1 MKDKTIEYMRK
12 RDCILGIVPDKG
24 GMWVSSIR
32 PDSPRDY
39 SYHDI
44 RWTSFMEAI
53 SKVVDTNWIFKIK
66 YTLHNSDGYQTVFS
80 GNNKLGPVTIKCNMG
95 TLNICTIGGSG
106 VFIEASQ
113 DGNIT
118 GTHEIEINSKDGTYT
133 IIYDGE
139 IICSEEDIPKIP
151 SLEQV
156 SNIYSKFNGTIDFI
170 EFTCGDVIWN
180 ASYSELNIINPKP
193 LPLSENLVT
202 ENMTESERVQLLTKI
217 NTMTDNGAFESFD
230 KTKQWGIITQLKHS
244 SLIPSYTIIIDA
256 DWTGARDE
264 TFISC
269 AQQSD
274 PNNGFF
280 IIGSKRKRD
289 GHILQDNVLFVYSG
303 ENMLGDTIY
312 VSNEIECMSGRH
324 ILFFVV
330 DYSERKVRVYIDGIR
345 RLNRNMDENVNTSEN
360 ISYPPN
366 FSETSKPVILGSD
379 SNEVYS
385 SLKIFN
391 CSIFDRALSEE
402 EIRPFFKRNIV
413 NSTSTIVINGNSLSM
428 QITPVGQCVVD
439 FGDGTY
445 QKYDGNPTSTSVSH
459 TYSESGNYTVKIKGN
474 HSTFRAPSNT
484 VEAIRLA
491 GTITSCRE
499 MFKDCKNLTYINP
512 LLIPYSV
519 TNCSSM
525 FRGCSG
531 LTEVYLKIPQSV
543 TNCSQMFYGCSKL
556 TTVKEGFGFVE
567 GRSHSINANSMFQ
580 NCTSLISLPSTFKI
594 PNIYSSNNG
603 DGDCT
608 YMFGGCTSLSSIANG
623 FYIGN
628 SASNLRWMF
637 SNCKNLT
644 SIPSSLTIPDSATNC
659 YGMFA
664 NCTSLIS
671 LPSTFKI
678 KESNSE
684 SSPSCTCYHMFSGCT
699 GLTTISE
706 GVSIGD
712 SVTNCNG
719 MFYGCKNLTSIPSSL
734 AIPNSVTNCYQ
745 MFYNCQKVSSIAE
758 GFSIGNS
765 VTNCSYMFYQNV
777 LLENLP
783 STLVLGE
790 SVTNCENMFH
800 NCSVLKTLPVFFTI
814 PNSVTKCGSM
824 FNRCYELNNL
834 PGGFS
839 LGNSVEDCGSM
850 FYRCENLTSIPSS
863 LTIPDSVNLCNS
875 MFSGCESLTSVPS
888 TFTLGN
894 SVTQCIGMFEDCYKL
909 TSFSSSF
916 KIIDSG
922 PDCTRM
928 FSDCYKLTWDIS
940 NIWPDFTRSGPMLI
954 STMFAYCHNI
964 TGTVPADKLWNS
976 GKTFNSTRCFEEC
989 TSLTNYDEIPDG
1001 WK

>member
-1 MKDKTIEYMRK
+1 MRDKIIENMRK

-32 PDSPRDY
+32 PDSPRNY

-44 RWTSFMEAI
+44 KWTSFMEAI
-53 SKVVDTNWIFKIK
+53 SNVVDTNWIFKIK
-66 YTLHNSDGYQTVFS
+66 YTLNDSDDNQIVFS

-106 VFIEASQ
+106 VFIEASR
-113 DGNIT
+113 DVDIT

-133 IIYDGE
+133 IIYDRE

-156 SNIYSKFNGTIDFI
+156 NNVYSRFNGTIDFI

-230 KTKQWGIITQLKHS
+230 KTEQWGIITQLKHL
-244 SLIPSYTIIIDA
+244 SLIPSYTIIMDA

-274 PNNGFF
+274 YWNGFF
-280 IIGSKRKRD
+280 IIGKQDK
-289 GHILQDNVLFVYSG
+289 GLLLQDNGLLFGYSG
-303 ENMLGDTIY
+303 ENLSGETVY
-312 VSNEIECMSGRH
+312 ASNEIECLEGRH
-324 ILFFVV
+324 ILSFVV
-330 DYSERKVRVYIDGIR
+330 DYSKRKVRIYIDGI
-345 RLNRNMDENVNTSEN
+345 NKTHDDNMDEN
-360 ISYPPN
+360 IFYPPK

-379 SNEVYS
+379 SNFKVTNS

-402 EIRPFFKRNIV
+402 EIKSFFDKNIV

-428 QITPVGQCVVD
+428 QVTPVGKCIVD

-445 QKYDGNPTSTSVSH
+445 QMYDGSSQSTSVSH
-459 TYSESGNYTVKIKGN
+459 TYSESGRYRVKIKGN

-512 LLIPYSV
+512 LLIPPSV
-519 TNCSSM
+519 TTCDSMFQGCSS
-525 FRGCSG
+525 
-531 LTEVYLKIPQSV
+531 LTEVYLKIPWSV
-543 TNCSQMFYGCSKL
+543 TSCVGMFKECSKL

-567 GRSHSINANSMFQ
+567 GRSHSINANNMFQ

-594 PNIYSSNNG
+594 PNIYGSNG
-603 DGDCT
+603 DGDCS
-608 YMFGGCTSLSSIANG
+608 YMFGNCTSLSSIANG

-644 SIPSSLTIPDSATNC
+644 SIPSSLTIPDSAINC
-659 YGMFA
+659 YGMFSG
-664 NCTSLIS
+664 CTSLIS

-684 SSPSCTCYHMFSGCT
+684 SNPSCNCRDMFSGCT

-712 SVTNCNG
+712 SVTNCHR

-734 AIPNSVTNCYQ
+734 AIPNSVTDCSY
-745 MFYNCQKVSSIAE
+745 MFYNCQKVSSIEE

-765 VTNCSYMFYQNV
+765 VTNCSYMFYQNI

-790 SVTNCENMFH
+790 SVTNCSYMFAS
-800 NCSVLKTLPVFFTI
+800 CSVLKTLPIFFTI
-814 PNSVTKCGSM
+814 PNSVKNCGNM
-824 FNRCYELNNL
+824 FNRCYELNYL

-839 LGNSVEDCGSM
+839 LGNSVETCASM
-850 FYRCENLTSIPSS
+850 FLDCRNLTSIPSS
-863 LTIPDSVNLCNS
+863 LTIPDSVKDCNN
-875 MFSGCESLTSVPS
+875 MFDSCTNLTSIPE
-888 TFTLGN
+888 TFTLGA
-894 SVTQCIGMFEDCYKL
+894 SVTRCDGMFEDCYNL
-909 TSFSSSF
+909 ISVGSTFL
-916 KIIDSG
+916 ILASG
-922 PDCTRM
+922 PDCSNM
-928 FSDCYKLTWDIS
+928 FNNCYKLTWDIS
-940 NIWPDFTRSGPMLI
+940 NIWPDFTHNGAMHLNQ
-954 STMFAYCHNI
+954 MFNGCSKI
-964 TGTVPADKLWNS
+964 VGTVPADKLWNS
-976 GKTFNSTRCFEEC
+976 GKEFNTLRTFSGC
-989 TSLTNYDEIPDG
+989 TSLTNYDEIPDD